1 MKRFYFIAV
10 VFAVS
15 AAMVSCSPTRRTT
28 QNSPI
33 VEMSPVIAPIPT
45 MASLEVSKERVSAVK
60 VFNGKSAQQF
70 NKLINSNPDV
80 YLHELFCDVAE
91 ENEADMLLS
100 ARYKIEKVSAFMA
113 RKNKI
118 TFRISG
124 YPAKYIDFR
133 PMTVE
138 DTALIDKSIESRIM
152 DSAMDK
158 GRITV
163 RLSK

>member
-1 MKRFYFIAV
+1 MKKFYFIAA

-15 AAMVSCSPTRRTT
+15 TAMISCSPARRTT

-33 VEMSPVIAPIPT
+33 VEMSPVIAPVPT
-45 MASLEVSKERVSAVK
+45 MATLEVTKERVSAVK
-60 VFNGKSAQQF
+60 VFNGKSAQRF
-70 NKLINSNPDV
+70 NKIINSNTNT

-91 ENEADMLLS
+91 ENGADLLLS
-100 ARYKIEKVSAFMA
+100 ARYKVETIKAILP

-133 PMTVE
+133 PMTVA

-152 DSAMDK
+152 DSAMDN
-158 GRITV
+158 GHISV
-163 RLSK
+163 RLRK

>member
-1 MKRFYFIAV
+1 MKKFYVIAV

-45 MASLEVSKERVSAVK
+45 MATLEVSKERVSAVK

>member
-45 MASLEVSKERVSAVK
+45 MATLEVSKERVSAVK

>member
-1 MKRFYFIAV
+1 MKKFYVIAV

-45 MASLEVSKERVSAVK
+45 MATLEVSKERVSAVK
-60 VFNGKSAQQF
+60 VFNGKSAKQF
-70 NKLINSNPDV
+70 NQLINSNPDV

>member
-1 MKRFYFIAV
+1 MKKFYVIAV

-45 MASLEVSKERVSAVK
+45 MATLEVSKERVSAVK
-60 VFNGKSAQQF
+60 VFTGKSAQQF